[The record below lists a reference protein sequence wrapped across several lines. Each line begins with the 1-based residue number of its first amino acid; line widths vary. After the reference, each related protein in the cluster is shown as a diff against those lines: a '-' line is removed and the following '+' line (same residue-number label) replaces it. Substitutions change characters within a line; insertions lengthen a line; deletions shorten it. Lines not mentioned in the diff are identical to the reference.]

1 MCNVNSDACRQ
12 SEGVVMRPPISPTS
26 VDLFMDNW
34 ERILSSIFSDNSQ
47 ICWWHIHNFTVS
59 CYWYISWLLECPYRI
74 YRIFLQTEVSVGNLE
89 KLDCVMFQHVD
100 ETLAI
105 YINEKPTNS
114 LKEWSSWAWAWYDL
128 NWSSSKCNLQ
138 QRKGWE
144 MILTNPLTF

>member
-47 ICWWHIHNFTVS
+47 ICWWHPQFYGFMLLIHFMVTWMPISNLSNFFANRGV
-59 CYWYISWLLECPYRI
+59 WGKSWEAGLR
-74 YRIFLQTEVSVGNLE
+74 
-89 KLDCVMFQHVD
+89 MFQHVD

-114 LKEWSSWAWAWYDL
+114 LKEWSSWAWAWYTL
-128 NWSSSKCNLQ
+128 TGRVQNVTYNKNG
-138 QRKGWE
+138 RE
-144 MILTNPLTF
+144 PILTNPLTF